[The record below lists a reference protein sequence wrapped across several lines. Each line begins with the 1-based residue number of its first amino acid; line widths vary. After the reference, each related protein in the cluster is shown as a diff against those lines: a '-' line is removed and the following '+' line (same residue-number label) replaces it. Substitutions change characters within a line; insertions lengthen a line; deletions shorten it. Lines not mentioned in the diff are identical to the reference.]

1 MLRFFVALV
10 AAKMAK
16 LAITILKPI
25 THSEGSHFPGQL
37 ALKICPYF
45 LSRAARPNLVIAVTG
60 TNGKTTLSN
69 MLSDVFQHAG
79 YTVIS
84 NRWGSNM
91 EPGVA
96 SILSENSTLS
106 NRSRAQ
112 VAVVEV
118 DEKSSK
124 RIYSRITP
132 DYLVCTQF
140 TRDSMMRNAHPY
152 YIFDFVNNN
161 LPNGVKMILNADDLI
176 SSSLKK
182 ENPRAYYSIAKQP
195 FDVLKK
201 SLVNDAKVCPI
212 CNSPLTYD
220 YTRYDHI
227 GYAHCDKC
235 GFTSPEAD
243 YVLTDM
249 DYEKRIIR
257 INCKGTS
264 HEFHMVSD
272 GIFNT
277 YDQLA
282 AISLFVEYGLDIE
295 KIKSAFEDLHVVESR
310 YMTDEIDGVEFT
322 SNMTKSLIAPACSA
336 IFDYITSRPKEKEIV
351 LFIEDPHT
359 IDNNAYMYETDFE
372 YFNNPSVNKIIIVG
386 KRPQEFYLRFLFA
399 GVPKEKMVQLGS
411 IEEIDKHL
419 SFKRGTAIYLLYDNY
434 QVSTNTRAREI
445 IKKALEGGAA
455 HD

>member
-1 MLRFFVALV
+1 MLRFFVALL
-10 AAKMAK
+10 AAKLAK

-37 ALKICPYF
+37 ALKICPDF
-45 LSRAARPNLVIAVTG
+45 LARAARPKLVIAVTG

-69 MLSDVFQHAG
+69 MLSDGFQHAG
-79 YTVIS
+79 YRVIS

-96 SILSENSTLS
+96 SILAENSTLS

-112 VAVVEV
+112 VAVIEV

-152 YIFDFVNNN
+152 YIFDFVNEN
-161 LPNGVKMILNADDLI
+161 LPDGVKMILNADDLI

-182 ENPRAYYSIAKQP
+182 DNPRTYYSIARQP
-195 FDVLKK
+195 FDVLKN
-201 SLVNDAKVCPI
+201 SMVNDAQVCPV
-212 CNSPLTYD
+212 CNNHLTYD

-227 GYAHCDKC
+227 GHAHCDKC

-243 YVLTDM
+243 YLLTDI
-249 DYEKRIIR
+249 DYENRIIR
-257 INCKGTS
+257 INCKGKAL
-264 HEFHMVSD
+264 EFNMVSD

-282 AISLFVEYGLDIE
+282 AISLFMEYGIDVE
-295 KIKSAFEDLHVVESR
+295 KIQNAFSSIQVVGSR
-310 YMTDEIDGVEFT
+310 YLTDTIDGVEFT

-351 LFIEDPHT
+351 IFIEDPHT

-372 YFNNPSVNKIIIVG
+372 YFNNPSINKIIIVG

-399 GVPKEKMVQLGS
+399 GVPEEKMVQVGS
-411 IEEIDKHL
+411 IEEIDKYL
-419 SFKRGTAIYLLYDNY
+419 SYKRGTAIYFLYDNY
-434 QVSTNTRAREI
+434 QVATNIRAREI
-445 IKKALEGGAA
+445 VKQALEGGAA

>member
-1 MLRFFVALV
+1 MFRFYVALL
-10 AAKMAK
+10 AAKLAK
-16 LAITILKPI
+16 LAITILKSF

-37 ALKICPYF
+37 ALKICPTY
-45 LSRAARPNLVIAVTG
+45 LAKVARPELVVAVTG

-69 MLSDVFQHAG
+69 MLADVFQFLG
-79 YTVIS
+79 YSVTS

-96 SILSENSTLS
+96 SSLTESVTLF
-106 NRSRAQ
+106 NRSRAN
-112 VAVVEV
+112 VAVIEV

-124 RIYSRITP
+124 RIYSKIKP
-132 DYLVCTQF
+132 DYLICTQF

-152 YIFDFVNNN
+152 YIFDFVNDN
-161 LPNGVKMILNADDLI
+161 LPDGVKMILNADDLI
-176 SSSLKK
+176 SSNLKK
-182 ENPRAYYSIAKQP
+182 DNPRAYYSIARQP
-195 FDVLKK
+195 FDVLKN
-201 SLVNDAKVCPI
+201 SLVNDAQVCPI
-212 CNSPLTYD
+212 CNSLLTYD

-235 GFTSPEAD
+235 GFTSPSAD
-243 YVLTDM
+243 YRLTEI
-249 DYEKRIIR
+249 DYDGKTIKIDCRGE
-257 INCKGTS
+257 S
-264 HEFHMVSD
+264 YEFPMVSD

-277 YDQLA
+277 YDELA
-282 AISLFVEYGLDIE
+282 AISFFMEYGVDADKLN
-295 KIKSAFEDLHVVESR
+295 KAFSQIHVTESR
-310 YMTDEIDGVEFT
+310 YLTDTIDGVEFT

-372 YFNNPSVNKIIIVG
+372 YFNNPLVNKIIIVG
-386 KRPQEFYLRFLFA
+386 NRPQEFYLRLLFA
-399 GVPKEKMVQLGS
+399 GFPEEKMVMVSS

-419 SFKRGTAIYLLYDNY
+419 SFKRGSAIYLLYDNY
-434 QVSTNTRAREI
+434 QVATNIRAREI

-455 HD
+455 RD

>member
-1 MLRFFVALV
+1 MLGFFVALM
-10 AAKMAK
+10 AAKLAK
-16 LAITILKPI
+16 MAITILKSF

-37 ALKICPYF
+37 AVSICPDF
-45 LSRAARPNLVIAVTG
+45 LSRVARPKLLIAVTG

-96 SILSENSTLS
+96 SALAENATLF
-106 NRSRAQ
+106 NKSRAN
-112 VAVVEV
+112 VAVIEV

-152 YIFDFVNNN
+152 YIFDFVNEN
-161 LPNGVKMILNADDLI
+161 LSDGVKMILNADDLI

-182 ENPRAYYSIAKQP
+182 NNPRAYYSIARQS
-195 FDVLKK
+195 FDILKK
-201 SLVNDAKVCPI
+201 SMVNDAQVCPI
-212 CNSPLTYD
+212 CNTLLTYD

-235 GFTSPEAD
+235 GFTSPAAD

-249 DYEKRIIR
+249 DYENKIIR
-257 INCKGTS
+257 INCKGES
-264 HEFHMVSD
+264 HEFRMVSD

-282 AISLFVEYGLDIE
+282 AISLFMEYGLPVDE
-295 KIKSAFEDLHVVESR
+295 IKKAFDEIHVVESR
-310 YMTDEIDGVEFT
+310 YLTDTIDGVEFT

-372 YFNNPSVNKIIIVG
+372 YFTNPSVNKIIIVG

-399 GVPKEKMVQLGS
+399 GVPAEKMVQVGN

-434 QVSTNTRAREI
+434 QVATNLKAREI

-455 HD
+455 RD